1 MKNFFA
7 KTSLTGAAAIMALAT
22 AVSVPSFAAAQ
33 GSSDY
38 YGRNSNYSYDPC
50 RRDTTSRS
58 TGGGIIGALAGAAIG
73 SNVAGHNVRKEGAV
87 LGALAGAALG
97 ANIGKRSA
105 ACNSG
110 QSSSAYYNDGQ
121 SDYGSY
127 DGNQGYYGSNTYGSN
142 YDNRRNYDGGYD
154 SRSRSRSR
162 YDSNTTDNYG
172 DNYRV
177 NQGQVDANGC
187 SLAESPIYL
196 PDGRVQK
203 RFVRVCRDS
212 SGRYQVV
219 D

>member
-1 MKNFFA
+1 MKKLLA

-22 AVSVPSFAAAQ
+22 AVSVPTFAAAQ
-33 GSSDY
+33 SSSDY
-38 YGRNSNYSYDPC
+38 YGRNSYSYDPC

-73 SNVAGHNVRKEGAV
+73 SNVAGRNVRKEGAV

-97 ANIGKRSA
+97 ATIGKRSA
-105 ACNSG
+105 ACESG

-127 DGNQGYYGSNTYGSN
+127 DRGQGYYGGNTYGSN
-142 YDNRRNYDGGYD
+142 YDNRRSYNSGYD
-154 SRSRSRSR
+154 NRSRARSR
-162 YDSNTTDNYG
+162 YDAYATDDYG
-172 DNYRV
+172 DSYRV